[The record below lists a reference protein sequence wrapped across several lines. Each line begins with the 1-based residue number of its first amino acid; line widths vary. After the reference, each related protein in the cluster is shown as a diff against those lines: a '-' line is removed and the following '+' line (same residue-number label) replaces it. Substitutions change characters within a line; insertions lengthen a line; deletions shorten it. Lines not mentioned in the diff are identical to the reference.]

1 MNTGILMMLLSSIRG
16 LGRVERK
23 TRLVLGGGATISIAF
38 RLTTLSGAPLPLRSE
53 VLAAV
58 GTMLSPTPLS
68 GNFPM
73 MGD

>member
-23 TRLVLGGGATISIAF
+23 TRLVLGGATISIAF